1 MYKIAH
7 DLAPRQLIN
16 MFQKAPSSQRYN
28 LRGST
33 TKLNLP
39 KPKTEYLK
47 KSLSYRGAKLWNSP
61 PRRIKKSAIFQ
72 AIQFKC
78 KEPGQ
83 AQLVNFASRY
93 ITLVTYRKLCQSY
106 VSL

>member
-1 MYKIAH
+1 MYKITH

-33 TKLNLP
+33 TKLNLS

-47 KSLSYRGAKLWNSP
+47 KSLSYRGAKLWNSLP
-61 PRRIKKSAIFQ
+61 EELKNQQSLR
-72 AIQFKC
+72 QFNP

-83 AQLVNFASRY
+83 AP
-93 ITLVTYRKLCQSY
+93 
-106 VSL
+106 VS